1 MGRSLAVNAAPALT
15 VIWNP
20 IAGLDAGSARPAQAF
35 YPGDPYVDMVGND
48 IFASRAG
55 AAPHAANEALYRAHP
70 GKPYALPEWGLA
82 IDDAGFVSR
91 ICTFLKGRQ
100 RTKLAS
106 YHDAR
111 PSSPYDLGSKP
122 AARAEYRRCITPLGG
137 TATVL
142 PPAPPTSAQLR
153 LTADPVKGNAPLE
166 VAFDTHVNLAK
177 PVLRW
182 ELAFGDGEV
191 LQRSGPPPDTVTHT
205 YPKDGGYS
213 ATLTVYLE
221 PPFVLAAAR
230 YVTQVQVKVGKKAD
244 QPLRLVATPRSGKAP
259 FSASFRAITAV
270 GTRWQFV
277 PGDGTSR
284 SGPGRPPRFLG
295 HTYTTAGTYRA
306 VLIVHLA
313 PAERLLAYVDVR
325 VR

>member
-1 MGRSLAVNAAPALT
+1 M
-15 VIWNP
+15 
-20 IAGLDAGSARPAQAF
+20 
-35 YPGDPYVDMVGND
+35 
-48 IFASRAG
+48 
-55 AAPHAANEALYRAHP
+55 
-70 GKPYALPEWGLA
+70 
-82 IDDAGFVSR
+82 
-91 ICTFLKGRQ
+91 
-100 RTKLAS
+100 
-106 YHDAR
+106 
-111 PSSPYDLGSKP
+111 
-122 AARAEYRRCITPLGG
+122 
-137 TATVL
+137 ATVF